1 MQAPSRVIRRKIRFL
16 QSELQMLQHYYLQI
30 TELFEDYKSEYS
42 QDIDF
47 FISKAK
53 EALGAHDV
61 PEEPDAGSEYKF
73 GVTKDDKQFR
83 DQNEEWFANDKP
95 KDNKK
100 SDAPEWARKLF
111 KKIALMTHP
120 DRVNDNN
127 LREALQK
134 SFLRASKALEN
145 GKLDDLVGV
154 AVELNLDSGLAD
166 ESLIPLLNTKISSCR
181 NEIEIIEMTN
191 EWQWGESLGVPDLR
205 VELLQALLSS
215 RGFPLSREQVSQF
228 ILDRGSS

>member
-1 MQAPSRVIRRKIRFL
+1 
-16 QSELQMLQHYYLQI
+16 MLQHYYLQI

-47 FISKAK
+47 FILKAK
-53 EALGAHDV
+53 EALGDHDM
-61 PEEPDAGSEYKF
+61 PEEPNAGPEYKF
-73 GVTKDDKQFR
+73 EVTKDDKQFR
-83 DQNEEWFANDKP
+83 DQSEEWFTNDKP
-95 KDNKK
+95 KDSKR

-120 DRVNDNN
+120 DRVNDDN

-134 SFLRASKALEN
+134 SFLRASRALES

-181 NEIEIIEMTN
+181 NEIEVIEMTD
-191 EWQWGESLGVPDLR
+191 EWQWGESLGVPALR
-205 VELLQALLSS
+205 AELLHTLLSS
-215 RGFPLSREQVSQF
+215 RGFPLSKEQVSQF